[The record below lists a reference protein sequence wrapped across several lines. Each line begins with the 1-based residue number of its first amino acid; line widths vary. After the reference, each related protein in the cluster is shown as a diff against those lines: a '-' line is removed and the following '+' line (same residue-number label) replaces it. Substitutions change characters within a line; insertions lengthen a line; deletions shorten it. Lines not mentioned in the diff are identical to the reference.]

1 MKKFEFRAFMR
12 RSEDFPENFSIGL
25 AFLPKDGTGEL
36 ILLRCNG
43 PHGGFN
49 DAFDSEHPHFDFH
62 VHRATSAMIEAG
74 LRAEKSATVNRE
86 FASYEEALR
95 YFVRSANVTN
105 ATAYFDGMAQGK
117 LVFLEE
123 DPNP

>member
-1 MKKFEFRAFMR
+1 
-12 RSEDFPENFSIGL
+12 
-25 AFLPKDGTGEL
+25 
-36 ILLRCNG
+36 
-43 PHGGFN
+43 
-49 DAFDSEHPHFDFH
+49 
-62 VHRATSAMIEAG
+62 MIEAG

-117 LVFLEE
+117 LAFLEE